1 MIADIR
7 DDLSASVELDPFKD
21 ALDSEGLVVLPPEV
35 TGVSMA
41 SIDRCSEAL
50 LRRFYEETGCEI
62 TIEDGPLGELA
73 WPHEVRPGF
82 LSNPDQVGFAKLLAC
97 DRSFRDLTV
106 NPIVDALID
115 HLMGRLP
122 PSRRHPAGQKTRRFS
137 SAQGLVKWQGES
149 GYRASLGLHSDQG
162 ALGVFAPPRPY
173 CRAAGTTAFAANATW
188 CLTDYT
194 GEGGA
199 LAYVPGSHRI
209 DSEPGPDAASE
220 AIAVEAPRGSA
231 VVFHGATWHGA
242 FPRLTPGVRL
252 TYVAYYRHASIHSQE
267 NFKITM
273 GDGAWRDCDDPDTLR
288 ELLGLDDMFPY
299 TKAPHVYPEIVGGA
313 RGA

>member
-1 MIADIR
+1 MTAVTADLDRFAEVLDR
-7 DDLSASVELDPFKD
+7 D
-21 ALDSEGLVVLPPEV
+21 GLVVLPPEV
-35 TGVSMA
+35 TDVSMTA
-41 SIDRCSEAL
+41 IERCSAAL
-50 LRRFYEETGCEI
+50 LRRFHEETGCEI
-62 TIEDGPLGELA
+62 TLEEGPQGELE

-82 LSNPDQVGFAKLLAC
+82 LSNPDQVGFAKLLSC
-97 DRSFRDLTV
+97 DRGFRDLTV

-122 PSRRHPAGQKTRRFS
+122 PSRKYPVGQKTRRFS
-137 SAQGLVKWQGES
+137 SAQGLLKWQGES
-149 GYRASLGLHSDQG
+149 GYGQTLGLHSDQG
-162 ALGVFAPPRPY
+162 ALGIFAPPRPY
-173 CRAAGTTAFAANATW
+173 CTAAGTTAFAANATW

-194 GEGGA
+194 KEGGA

-209 DSEPGPDAASE
+209 DREPGPDDARQ

-252 TYVAYYRHASIHSQE
+252 TYVAYYRHASIHTQE
-267 NFKITM
+267 NFKVTM
-273 GDGAWRDCDDPDTLR
+273 GDDVCRDCDDPDTLR

-299 TKAPHVYPEIVGGA
+299 TEAAFVYPKIVGGR